1 MERVNSKNI
10 IWTLTVAAVLI
21 INVYPLFWLLWG
33 SFTGPEGF
41 TLKYYAE
48 LFNKADFGR
57 MFKNTW
63 VYALGSTLLALAIG
77 IPMAIAV
84 TRTNM
89 PFKNFI
95 RLGSTIAFVSPPWL
109 NAMAY
114 IFLFSPNSGFVNVF
128 TDKYL
133 GFKILNIYSM
143 TGMVL
148 VSGLFLYSYVFI
160 TVSGYLESIDSSYE
174 EASVVSG
181 ASKLST
187 ILRITIPL
195 ARPSIVTAT
204 IFSLIMSWGMFAT
217 PAILG
222 IPVKIYVFATEIYM
236 LLNSFPP
243 KIELSAVVAVI
254 FSALAI
260 FIWFLS
266 SKLSRSEDIGKYV
279 TIGGKGGKK
288 IEIDLG
294 PYRFLMAGGGIL
306 LIFSALIMPYLIVLL
321 MSLSKTWFFELS
333 WNNLT
338 LANYHYVLFE
348 LSNLWIYLKNTLV
361 LAVTVSLG
369 VIVIGT
375 VVSYIK
381 VRTRIKYRRHL
392 EIAAMYT
399 IIVPASAF
407 VIGIIWTWIKPPLV
421 LYGTLWL
428 IFLGQMSRSLP
439 FGVRNCSDGFQQIDV
454 SLEEAAR
461 ACGSTWR
468 KIMTSVTLPLMKY
481 ILLGTFVLTF
491 LSSARDLL
499 TPLFLAAGSA
509 KTMTLSVAIY
519 YLWGETRIGE
529 STALS
534 IMLIL
539 LTLIIYLPLQKVLER
554 STDLDD

>member
-1 MERVNSKNI
+1 MKNANSKNL
-10 IWTLTVAAVLI
+10 IWTLTIAAVLI
-21 INVYPLFWLLWG
+21 INIYPLFWLLWG
-33 SFTGPEGF
+33 SVTGPDGF
-41 TLKYYAE
+41 TLKFYSE
-48 LFNKADFGR
+48 LFHKADFGR

-63 VYALGSTLLALAIG
+63 IYALGSTFMALAIG
-77 IPMAIAV
+77 VPMAIAV

-89 PFKNFI
+89 PFKKFI

-114 IFLFSPNSGFVNVF
+114 IFLFSPNSGLVNVF
-128 TDKYL
+128 TERYL
-133 GFKILNIYSM
+133 GFKAFNIYSM

-148 VSGLFLYSYVFI
+148 VTGLFLYSYVFI

-187 ILRITIPL
+187 ILRITVPL

-204 IFSLIMSWGMFAT
+204 LFSLIMSWGMFAT

-260 FIWFLS
+260 LIWYLS
-266 SKLSRSEDIGKYV
+266 NKFSRSEEIGKYV
-279 TIGGKGGKK
+279 TIGGKGGRKM
-288 IEIDLG
+288 EIDLG
-294 PYRFLMAGGGIL
+294 PYRVLLAAAGIFLI
-306 LIFSALIMPYLIVLL
+306 ISALILPYLVVFL
-321 MSLSKTWFFELS
+321 MSLSKTSFFDLS
-333 WNNLT
+333 WQNFT

-348 LSNLWIYLKNTLV
+348 LSNLWLYLQNTLV
-361 LAVTVSLG
+361 LALAVSLG
-369 VIVIGT
+369 VLFIGM
-375 VVSYIK
+375 VVSFIR
-381 VRTRIKYRRHL
+381 VRTRAKYRHHL
-392 EIAAMYT
+392 ETVAMYT

-407 VIGIIWTWIKPPLV
+407 VIGIIWAWINPPLV

-439 FGVRNCSDGFQQIDV
+439 LGVRNCSDGFQQIDIA
-454 SLEEAAR
+454 LEEAAST
-461 ACGSTWR
+461 CGSTWR
-468 KIMTSVTLPLMKY
+468 KNMVNITLPLMKY
-481 ILLGTFVLTF
+481 VLLGTFVLTF

-499 TPLFLAAGSA
+499 TPLFLTAGSA

-539 LTLIIYLPLQKVLER
+539 LTLAVYFPLQKILER
-554 STDLDD
+554 SATK